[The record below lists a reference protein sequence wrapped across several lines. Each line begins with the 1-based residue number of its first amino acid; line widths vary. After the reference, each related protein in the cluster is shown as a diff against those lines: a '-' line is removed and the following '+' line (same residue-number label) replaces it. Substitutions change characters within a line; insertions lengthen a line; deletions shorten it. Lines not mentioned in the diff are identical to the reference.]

1 MAAISLKIRILDK
14 EYQVNCKPDE
24 REALER
30 SAELLN
36 DKMEEIRQGS
46 HIIGLERIAVMA
58 ALNLSHDLIRIET
71 VPNRMQKR
79 PMSYNPWIQNSILSS
94 LTSVVNSAAVFLL
107 ISSASGCLFTLH
119 LVFALLHSFSWG
131 VSQPRSP

>member
-58 ALNLSHDLIRIET
+58 ALNLSHDLIRIE
-71 VPNRMQKR
+71 
-79 PMSYNPWIQNSILSS
+79 NSSKQDAEASDVLQSMDSKLDSVLADLS
-94 LTSVVNSAAVFLL
+94 
-107 ISSASGCLFTLH
+107 C
-119 LVFALLHSFSWG
+119 
-131 VSQPRSP
+131 

>member
-58 ALNLSHDLIRIET
+58 ALNLAHDLIRSQDSAKQD
-71 VPNRMQKR
+71 N
-79 PMSYNPWIQNSILSS
+79 NAADILQSMDVK
-94 LTSVVNSAAVFLL
+94 LDSVLSDLSN
-107 ISSASGCLFTLH
+107 
-119 LVFALLHSFSWG
+119 
-131 VSQPRSP
+131 